1 MSSKN
6 YIYRALLVILAIF
19 ITWVAQKPHWVERYY
34 TYGIYPMLA
43 KTLRFLFGW
52 IPLSLGDIFYALL
65 FIWLFYYLIR
75 FVIHTLRRLLSPR
88 AIFSSLTRFFFFCVL
103 WYVLY
108 MVFWGLNYSRQGIA
122 HQLGLERTTYTVS
135 DLDTLAA
142 ALQAKLNHYAGFVT
156 AAQRDSFNQKRL
168 LFREGRDGYR
178 QAARKFSY
186 LDYRPASIKPSLF
199 SYIENYLGF
208 LGYYNPFSGE
218 AIVNTLMPQMLE
230 PFVTAHEIA
239 HQIGYAKEN
248 EANFVAY
255 LAGSHSQSN
264 VLKYSTYF
272 YMYNYT
278 IGELNHLDSA
288 AALAYEETLHP
299 QCKADYDEMRT
310 FYKLNRNPTQRA
322 ISMVYDRFLRLNRQ
336 PGGRRSYN
344 QVVIWLVAYYKKYGV
359 QAL

>member
-1 MSSKN
+1 MSRKK
-6 YIYRALLVILAIF
+6 YVYRFLLVILAIF
-19 ITWVAQKPHWVERYY
+19 ITWVAQKPQWVEKFY
-34 TYGIYPMLA
+34 TYGIYPVLA
-43 KTLRFLFGW
+43 KALRFLFGW
-52 IPLSLGDIFYALL
+52 IPLSLGDIFYAWL
-65 FIWLFYYLIR
+65 FIWVLYHVVR
-75 FVIHTLRRLLSPR
+75 FAGQMLRRLLSPR
-88 AIFSSLTRFFFFCVL
+88 LIFSSLTRFFFFCL
-103 WYVLY
+103 LGYVLY
-108 MVFWGLNYSRQGIA
+108 MLFWGLNYSRLGIA

-142 ALQAKLNHYAGFVT
+142 ALQKKLNHYAAFVT
-156 AAQRDSFNQKRL
+156 AAQRDSFDKKYF
-168 LFREGRDGYR
+168 LFREGREGYR
-178 QAARKFSY
+178 QAARTFPY

-199 SYIENYLGF
+199 SFIENYLGF

-248 EANFVAY
+248 EANFVAF

-278 IGELNHLDSA
+278 IGELYRMDSA
-288 AALAYEETLHP
+288 AALAYEDLLHP
-299 QCKADYDEMRT
+299 QCKADYEELQT
-310 FYKLNRNPTQRA
+310 FYKLNRNPTQRV
-322 ISMVYDRFLRLNRQ
+322 ISIVYNHFLKLNRQ

-344 QVVIWLVAYYKKYGV
+344 QVVIWLVAYYKKHGV